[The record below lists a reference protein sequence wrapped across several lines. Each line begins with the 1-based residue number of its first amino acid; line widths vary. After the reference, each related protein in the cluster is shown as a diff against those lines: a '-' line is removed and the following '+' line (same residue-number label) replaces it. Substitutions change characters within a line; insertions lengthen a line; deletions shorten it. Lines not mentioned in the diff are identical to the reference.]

1 MENNCD
7 YTCGTFTHGYIP
19 YESKR
24 WDYIGFATKKSKA
37 KQLKKLIR
45 QYRRKPQKK
54 VELCHMLINL
64 RTWSGAEYINKSTA
78 DILKRK
84 NLHREYGIR
93 DMIKIKFGSA
103 CFVARF
109 ENFYYGNK
117 TVFENGKWVA
127 GHTHGPLPF

>member
-7 YTCGTFTHGYIP
+7 YTGGTFTNVLIP
-19 YESKR
+19 KSDAKFWVVYHKNEAKR
-24 WDYIGFATKKSKA
+24 I
-37 KQLKKLIR
+37 KKLIR

-93 DMIKIKFGSA
+93 DMIKIKFGYA
-103 CFVARF
+103 CFTSTVDRS
-109 ENFYYGNK
+109 YYGNK

-127 GHTHGPLPF
+127 VHTHGPLPF